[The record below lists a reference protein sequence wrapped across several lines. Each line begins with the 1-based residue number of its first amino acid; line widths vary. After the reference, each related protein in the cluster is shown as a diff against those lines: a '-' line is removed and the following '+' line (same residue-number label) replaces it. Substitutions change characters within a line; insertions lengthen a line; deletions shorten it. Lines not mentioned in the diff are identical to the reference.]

1 MRISDWSSDV
11 CSSDLLHEQ
20 QQCCGCKNPKSERWG
35 ETFCC
40 FVHAVMRSGIIAFVS
55 AIIITR
61 VTIARAGLRN
71 HVDLR
76 QAGAQHTGAYFVQ
89 LTKRQFRC
97 LSRSPSPPNQQ
108 HDTVGLSRND
118 AAVIDGQNRRGIEH
132 HEKSEHT
139 YELQYLMRISYDV
152 FCVKKKKQSQT

>member
-1 MRISDWSSDV
+1 
-11 CSSDLLHEQ
+11 
-20 QQCCGCKNPKSERWG
+20 
-35 ETFCC
+35 
-40 FVHAVMRSGIIAFVS
+40 MRSVIIAFLS

-132 HEKSEHT
+132 NEIEKITQIVQQAGKSGARSEENKT
-139 YELQYLMRISYDV
+139 EPQSLMRSTYA
-152 FCVKKKKQSQT
+152 

>member
-76 QAGAQHTGAYFVQ
+76 QAGAQHTGAPLVQ
-89 LTKRQFRC
+89 LTNSTEERREGKAGRVQCR
-97 LSRSPSPPNQQ
+97 SRGSPEN
-108 HDTVGLSRND
+108 
-118 AAVIDGQNRRGIEH
+118 
-132 HEKSEHT
+132 EK
-139 YELQYLMRISYDV
+139 
-152 FCVKKKKQSQT
+152 K

>member
-11 CSSDLLHEQ
+11 CSSDL
-20 QQCCGCKNPKSERWG
+20 
-35 ETFCC
+35 
-40 FVHAVMRSGIIAFVS
+40 
-55 AIIITR
+55 
-61 VTIARAGLRN
+61 
-71 HVDLR
+71 
-76 QAGAQHTGAYFVQ
+76 QAGAQHTGAHFVQ

-132 HEKSEHT
+132 HEIEKITQIVQQRSDESRGGKEGVST
-139 YELQYLMRISYDV
+139 RTSRWSPY
-152 FCVKKKKQSQT
+152 T